1 MKPVSR
7 KAGTLRNM
15 VFEYAMMALM
25 IVRGIVLP
33 PLAARY
39 IDHNLLGA
47 WFASGNIMQWLMV
60 SEGGAWLFL
69 RQRAAVEFGRG
80 DHTALAAVIG
90 SSGIIIV
97 SLGTVTVLL
106 SLSIA
111 PLVPGWLHVDARLSG
126 ELVMAFSL
134 TAMGMGLG
142 FLASIPRAVGHGLQ
156 RQVAVNTSLL
166 VAESTSLAASIVLL
180 MNGYGLLSL
189 GVGPL
194 IRELLHNLLNWPILV
209 RMLHGLHIRP
219 VVSRA
224 YIKSMTGQMSWT
236 FVNNLSGVMRRNV
249 DALIVSQ
256 VFGNSAV
263 LLVEWTKRAWEIFA
277 SVVTRASTSFTPA
290 LAHLYGEADLPKF
303 RTISAQLFA
312 VIAVA
317 LGIALAVGLALNQPF
332 VGLWVGTQF
341 YAGNQYN
348 LVLGLAM
355 VASAIGFTL
364 LEVLFATGNIRRPAI
379 AQLLQTVARLGVL
392 FALVPMVGLL
402 SIPLS
407 MLITESLG
415 ILYLSLEW
423 QRTLKVPGR
432 DMLKQLLLMG
442 RTLLVALVLA
452 LAWMALPHPV
462 SWPGLVLHGV
472 LFGTALVLAFYL
484 VEPFVRF
491 RINGLLILFW
501 QYGRAKW

>member
-80 DHTALAAVIG
+80 DHTALAAGIG

-189 GVGPL
+189 GVG
-194 IRELLHNLLNWPILV
+194 
-209 RMLHGLHIRP
+209 
-219 VVSRA
+219 
-224 YIKSMTGQMSWT
+224 
-236 FVNNLSGVMRRNV
+236 
-249 DALIVSQ
+249 
-256 VFGNSAV
+256 
-263 LLVEWTKRAWEIFA
+263 
-277 SVVTRASTSFTPA
+277 
-290 LAHLYGEADLPKF
+290 
-303 RTISAQLFA
+303 
-312 VIAVA
+312 
-317 LGIALAVGLALNQPF
+317 
-332 VGLWVGTQF
+332 
-341 YAGNQYN
+341 
-348 LVLGLAM
+348 
-355 VASAIGFTL
+355 
-364 LEVLFATGNIRRPAI
+364 
-379 AQLLQTVARLGVL
+379 LQTVARVGVL
-392 FALVPMVGLL
+392 FALVPRLAKH
-402 SIPLS
+402 S
-407 MLITESLG
+407 TEHA
-415 ILYLSLEW
+415 
-423 QRTLKVPGR
+423 
-432 DMLKQLLLMG
+432 D
-442 RTLLVALVLA
+442 
-452 LAWMALPHPV
+452 
-462 SWPGLVLHGV
+462 HGV
-472 LFGTALVLAFYL
+472 IGHSVSVAGMAAHLEDVGA
-484 VEPFVRF
+484 
-491 RINGLLILFW
+491 
-501 QYGRAKW
+501 

>member
-1 MKPVSR
+1 
-7 KAGTLRNM
+7 
-15 VFEYAMMALM
+15 
-25 IVRGIVLP
+25 
-33 PLAARY
+33 
-39 IDHNLLGA
+39 
-47 WFASGNIMQWLMV
+47 
-60 SEGGAWLFL
+60 
-69 RQRAAVEFGRG
+69 
-80 DHTALAAVIG
+80 
-90 SSGIIIV
+90 
-97 SLGTVTVLL
+97 
-106 SLSIA
+106 
-111 PLVPGWLHVDARLSG
+111 
-126 ELVMAFSL
+126 
-134 TAMGMGLG
+134 
-142 FLASIPRAVGHGLQ
+142 
-156 RQVAVNTSLL
+156 VNTSLL

-180 MNGYGLLSL
+180 MNGYGLLAL

-194 IRELLHNLLNWPILV
+194 IRELLLNLLSWPILV
-209 RMLHGLHIRP
+209 RMLRGLHIRP

-312 VIAVA
+312 VTAVA
-317 LGIALAVGLALNQPF
+317 LGIALAVGLALNQSF

-423 QRTLKVPGR
+423 QRTLKVAGH
-432 DMLKQLLLMG
+432 DMLKQLLLVG
-442 RTLLVALVLA
+442 RALLVAVVLA
-452 LAWMALPHPV
+452 QAWMWLPHAT
-462 SWPGLVLHGV
+462 SWLQLVLHGV
-472 LFGTALVLAFYL
+472 LFGTMLVLAFYL
-484 VEPFVRF
+484 VEPFVRI
-491 RINGLLILFW
+491 RVNGMFLLLLS
-501 QYGRAKW
+501 RAKN